1 MEQIQEAIIS
11 GVIGIIVALIGVL
24 ATGVRQYFVAKAEE
38 MKATKS
44 DTEWAMLQSIALTV
58 VTAVEQIAKTVDL
71 KPKQKYAQAIEML
84 NIELS
89 ERGIK
94 LTEAQKQTLIES
106 GVKALDQL
114 EYTVI
119 ETVTQ

>member
-24 ATGVRQYFVAKAEE
+24 ATGARQYFVAKAEE
-38 MKATKS
+38 MRATKS

-84 NIELS
+84 NVELS